1 MAAFECKLLKDMHV
15 QIQEAEQIPKRIYS
29 KKSSKIQ
36 HSQTSKTKDRKN
48 HESSQP
54 LCIKGKA
61 IQTSMDFPSE
71 IMAARRK

>member
-1 MAAFECKLLKDMHV
+1 MLKDMHV

-29 KKSSKIQ
+29 KKSSKIH

-48 HESSQP
+48 HESNQP
-54 LCIKGKA
+54 LYIKGKA
-61 IQTSMDFPSE
+61 IQTAMDFPSE